1 MLFLTLVVTPVH
13 ADDVRDGLDALN
25 NKDYKTALMKLML
38 VAGEGD
44 AKAQNMLGEMYWNG
58 PGVFRK
64 IIKKLSSGTNLLEN
78 RA

>member
-1 MLFLTLVVTPVH
+1 MRVKNLILIMLFLTLVVTPVH

-58 PGVFRK
+58 PGVCFAR
-64 IIKKLSSGTNLLEN
+64 L
-78 RA
+78 